1 MSEAMIDLSQLLAQY
16 RLAVLC
22 ESPESERIAERIRE
36 EALRQAE
43 ERMARQR
50 EEASGWRG
58 LLQQVQDYGRHGVA
72 LESQPLQEL
81 LSGGGVQ
88 AADAILQQAIREL
101 HQRGLKDYVPVVD
114 PPKMAVEPPQPV
126 PSVKKEPEPDLDL
139 LGLQDAFANNA
150 FNQAKSDAEQTM
162 TKLSM
167 EEEIKPLR
175 EKILKYRTWTN
186 DAGLMRELQQAQK
199 QIASLDEEEGQKVQK
214 LLEQGVQLNALMQ
227 KAYNVGLSGGKAL
240 PHELLAKA
248 ANLGAMPVDIQQM
261 HYKFKKGK
269 TKAAIILTDKAAKAQ
284 PAAQTPP
291 FPAFPHDQ
299 PHPFALGNLTP
310 AHSWDI
316 AIDETGSIFDQS
328 IFGQNVKAKN
338 KGKLV
343 ALLVPHNHPL
353 PKRTSFI
360 HAAETPAAQIC
371 DLMRTLLEKGRGCG
385 ILGVTLEAMPQV
397 DIDYWD
403 AGFER
408 LVDLILRMLP
418 MDGNPVTLN
427 FLVENR
433 GEYSEEALRTNSA
446 ILQRT
451 LESCSYRFA
460 KSFPSQARLL
470 NLNVKVENKRNTSN
484 QTFIAY
490 NGYVDALACA
500 WYGGRPEL
508 KEALQQADLLHRC
521 LLDGDSQELP
531 LVMDRLEHHESVPM
545 RTWNSLLLSPDAAM
559 GDSLVSRLLERQGQ
573 LLRQDVDA
581 WTAFVEEVVGHLNS
595 KAISLRLLSR
605 QIDWLAANMPD
616 ESQLPGRLRLVW
628 LTSKLAEENHRG
640 RLSPEL
646 IGDITMLSRQ
656 LFIEDAPLCCWANL
670 HAAVESTNAFRFGE
684 ARQTV
689 LDYARQAELFSGAAT
704 PLEAIRQGIPSHKV
718 AIQGLQYYGQLLSS
732 LGQHE
737 AFLGNSAGALP
748 YLDAALQ
755 CYAQM
760 DDHAKSRL
768 DISQTLSYKVI
779 CLMDSAADKLSIQ
792 KQMEQYLGASLTDSA
807 VKLAVARDDSSK
819 YAHHILLRY
828 LVELPTS
835 HPAVQAYLARQD
847 KWQVGNGHP
856 WELIEFY
863 RALLLENAQ
872 QRLAH
877 LDQAAELAL
886 RDDSGA
892 TLKAIA
898 AVIIRARLGLEDHTD
913 WHERL
918 NGLLET
924 LVLELPDF
932 GPTRLELLSA
942 KNGQT
947 LPPLELARRVLP
959 FNFR

>member
-1 MSEAMIDLSQLLAQY
+1 MSEAIVDLSQLLEQY

-22 ESPESERIAERIRE
+22 ESPESGRMAERIRE

-43 ERMARQR
+43 ERMERQR

-58 LLQQVQDYGRHGVA
+58 LLLQVQDYGRRGMA
-72 LESQPLQEL
+72 LASQPLQEL
-81 LSGGGVQ
+81 LSGSGVQ
-88 AADAILQQAIREL
+88 TEDTILQQAIREL
-101 HQRGLKDYVPVVD
+101 HQLGLKDYVP
-114 PPKMAVEPPQPV
+114 AVEAPQPV
-126 PSVKKEPEPDLDL
+126 QSAPASPAPSVNALAPD
-139 LGLQDAFANNA
+139 Q
-150 FNQAKSDAEQTM
+150 
-162 TKLSM
+162 
-167 EEEIKPLR
+167 R
-175 EKILKYRTWTN
+175 EKALKEITLLMIKIMAYRTWDN
-186 DAGLMRELQQAQK
+186 DRDKMLYLAEAQRQIAKLDAGL
-199 QIASLDEEEGQKVQK
+199 GQRAKER
-214 LLEQGVQLNALMQ
+214 LEQGKRIAALQNQAFKMGSNNNQPGLEELIQ
-227 KAYNVGLSGGKAL
+227 KAKAEKATGLEIDKINAQFLKGKERNESYRRELHERKRLEAQGKAPVLTL
-240 PHELLAKA
+240 PE
-248 ANLGAMPVDIQQM
+248 
-261 HYKFKKGK
+261 F
-269 TKAAIILTDKAAKAQ
+269 
-284 PAAQTPP
+284 PP
-291 FPAFPHDQ
+291 EQ
-299 PHPFALGNLTP
+299 PHPYALGNLTP
-310 AHSWDI
+310 APHWNI
-316 AIDETGSIFDQS
+316 YLDETGSLFDQS
-328 IFGQNVKAKN
+328 IFQQETKKTL
-338 KGKLV
+338 KGKLAAV
-343 ALLVPHNHPL
+343 LVPAGSAL
-353 PKRTSFI
+353 PKLNGLR
-360 HAAETPAAQIC
+360 HATDSSLSSNLRLLTE
-371 DLMRTLLEKGRGCG
+371 LLEKGRGCG

-408 LVDLILRMLP
+408 LVDLTFRQLP
-418 MDGNPVTLN
+418 TTDSLVQLDFM
-427 FLVENR
+427 VENR
-433 GEYSEEALRTNSA
+433 GYDSETGMKETQRKLMRTV
-446 ILQRT
+446 
-451 LESCSYRFA
+451 ESSLYRYA
-460 KSFPSQARLL
+460 KSYPFKARLI
-470 NLNVKVENKRNTSN
+470 NCHVHVEAKRKTTNA
-484 QTFIAY
+484 QFLAY
-490 NGYVDALACA
+490 NGYADLIAYAWNGANTELLNALRKT
-500 WYGGRPEL
+500 G
-508 KEALQQADLLHRC
+508 LLHRC

-670 HAAVESTNAFRFGE
+670 HAAVESANAFRFGE

-760 DDHAKSRL
+760 DDRAKSRL

-807 VKLAVARDDSSK
+807 AKLAVARDDSSK

-856 WELIEFY
+856 RELIEFY

-886 RDDSGA
+886 SDDSGA

-898 AVIIRARLGLEDHTD
+898 AVIIRARLGLEANADCS
-913 WHERL
+913 ERL
-918 NGLLET
+918 NALLET

>member
-43 ERMARQR
+43 ERMARQH

-58 LLQQVQDYGRHGVA
+58 LLLQVQDYGRHGVA

-101 HQRGLKDYVPVVD
+101 HQRGLKDYVPVV
-114 PPKMAVEPPQPV
+114 EPQPAPSAPASTA
-126 PSVKKEPEPDLDL
+126 PSVNTLPPEQREAQLKEITL
-139 LGLQDAFANNA
+139 LID
-150 FNQAKSDAEQTM
+150 
-162 TKLSM
+162 
-167 EEEIKPLR
+167 
-175 EKILKYRTWTN
+175 KIMAYRTWDN
-186 DAGLMRELQQAQK
+186 DRDKMLYLAEAQKRIAELDAGL
-199 QIASLDEEEGQKVQK
+199 GQRAKER
-214 LLEQGVQLNALMQ
+214 LEQGKRIAALQNQAFKMGSGNNQPGLEELIQ
-227 KAYNVGLSGGKAL
+227 KAKA
-240 PHELLAKA
+240 EKA
-248 ANLGAMPVDIQQM
+248 TGVEIDKINTQFL
-261 HYKFKKGK
+261 KGK
-269 TKAAIILTDKAAKAQ
+269 ERRDAYCRELYERKRLEAQ
-284 PAAQTPP
+284 GKSPVKELPEFPP
-291 FPAFPHDQ
+291 EQ
-299 PHPFALGNLTP
+299 PHPFALGNLAP
-310 AHSWDI
+310 ASRWSI
-316 AIDETGSIFDQS
+316 YLDETGSLFDQS
-328 IFGQNVKAKN
+328 IFQEKTKKTL
-338 KGKLV
+338 KGKLAAV
-343 ALLVPHNHPL
+343 LVPSGSTL
-353 PKRTSFI
+353 PKLNGLR
-360 HAAETPAAQIC
+360 HATDCSLSSNLRLLTE
-371 DLMRTLLEKGRGCG
+371 LLEKGRGCG

-408 LVDLILRMLP
+408 LVDLTFRQLP
-418 MDGNPVTLN
+418 ITDSPVQLD
-427 FLVENR
+427 FMVENR
-433 GEYSEEALRTNSA
+433 GDDSEAGMKETQRRLMRTV
-446 ILQRT
+446 
-451 LESCSYRFA
+451 ESSLYRYA
-460 KSFPSQARLL
+460 KSYPAKARLL
-470 NLNVKVENKRNTSN
+470 TCHVYVEAKRKTTNA
-484 QTFIAY
+484 QFLAY
-490 NGYVDALACA
+490 NGYVDLIAYAWNGANTDCLNAL
-500 WYGGRPEL
+500 
-508 KEALQQADLLHRC
+508 KKTNLLHRC

-545 RTWNSLLLSPDAAM
+545 RTWNALLLSPDAAIA
-559 GDSLVSRLLERQGQ
+559 DSLVSRLLSRQGQ
-573 LLRQDVDA
+573 LLQQDVDA

-605 QIDWLAANMPD
+605 QIDWLAANMPE

-704 PLEAIRQGIPSHKV
+704 PLEALQQGIPGHKI

-755 CYAQM
+755 CYARM
-760 DDHAKSRL
+760 DDRAKSRL
-768 DISQTLSYKVI
+768 DISQTMSYKVI
-779 CLMDSAADKLSIQ
+779 CLMDSAADKLSVQ
-792 KQMEQYLGASLTDSA
+792 KQMEEYLGASLTDSA
-807 VKLAVARDDSSK
+807 AKLATASDDGSK

-828 LVELPTS
+828 LVELPKS

-847 KWQVGNGHP
+847 KWKVGNGHP
-856 WELIEFY
+856 WEMIEFY
-863 RALLLENAQ
+863 RALLLEDAQ

-898 AVIIRARLGLEDHTD
+898 AVIIRARLGLEANADCS
-913 WHERL
+913 ERL
-918 NGLLET
+918 NTLLET

-932 GPTRLELLSA
+932 GPTRLELLSV

-947 LPPLELARRVLP
+947 LPPLELARRILP